1 MEDKEFDFRDFRGPD
16 KIIRDK
22 IYLSGEL
29 YKLFMRKNPYYYIG
43 KRGDILMCDIV
54 NSRFIRC
61 NVNRDGVTVRLYDG
75 SGDGGNGRKAYR
87 LEEIVAKAWVNNPKG
102 YTYIKHNDGNIY
114 NNHSGNLRW
123 VRIRPL
129 IQRKKK
135 PKVLLRAGDEVKCY
149 KSLYEA
155 SIDTGMPI
163 YQVIDYAN
171 TGEVWGGGN
180 RMEWV
185 F

>member
-29 YKLFMRKNPYYYIG
+29 YKLFMRKKPYYYIG

-75 SGDGGNGRKAYR
+75 SGEEVTVERHTVWRKLSR
-87 LEEIVAKAWVNNPKG
+87 RHG
-102 YTYIKHNDGNIY
+102 
-114 NNHSGNLRW
+114 
-123 VRIRPL
+123 
-129 IQRKKK
+129 
-135 PKVLLRAGDEVKCY
+135 
-149 KSLYEA
+149 
-155 SIDTGMPI
+155 
-163 YQVIDYAN
+163 
-171 TGEVWGGGN
+171 
-180 RMEWV
+180 
-185 F
+185 